1 MYIVINAADFN
12 VNHVFFQSKVK
23 NTIMDNSDFIRMMY
37 SPPLCSL
44 NGVFIY
50 FRLNIINIDKSFNKY
65 KCKIDDTCEKES
77 ILSICEIERNIMN
90 RANII
95 NKTPIYRIA
104 DQLNNGFLKIFN
116 DNATKENNEFI
127 LKIYG
132 IWENMH
138 DYGLTYKFIK
148 I

>member
-1 MYIVINAADFN
+1 
-12 VNHVFFQSKVK
+12 
-23 NTIMDNSDFIRMMY
+23 
-37 SPPLCSL
+37 
-44 NGVFIY
+44 
-50 FRLNIINIDKSFNKY
+50 
-65 KCKIDDTCEKES
+65 
-77 ILSICEIERNIMN
+77 MN

-95 NKTPIYRIA
+95 DKTPIYRIA